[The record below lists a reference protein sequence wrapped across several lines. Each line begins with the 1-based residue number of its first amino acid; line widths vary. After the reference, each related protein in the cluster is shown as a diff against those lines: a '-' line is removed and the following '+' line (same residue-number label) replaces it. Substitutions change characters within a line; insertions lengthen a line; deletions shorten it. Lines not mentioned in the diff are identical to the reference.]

1 LSFSL
6 RDVNPQQTTMEGI
19 HSGLAGAQQNIA
31 QELMEEDLKRELE
44 RNEAATRMALAKENE
59 AKEAKKRALEAQVMM
74 QAMLK
79 KYEDMKTKLDGAK
92 LDLQNTSSRIQ
103 HQEEV
108 TEKIQSMKDR
118 IEAYANRKEAVDSLQ
133 GHVQLKFDLQH
144 SGLDFLHNMEAETAK
159 FQQVQKAEEE
169 KAARVKAMQEMMKER
184 EKAIEKTDK
193 IKVMLERQLEIGEKR
208 AAEQN
213 RIASVREKL
222 LELKMKELELQKAK
236 LARKKKEQEEK
247 EKATEDFIA
256 MIDKQL
262 EHMEANVNPVTGT
275 IPKQMKLNLEAMGER
290 LLRNKTSEDKSVLV
304 EPVEAKTD
312 KTDSEIAQTKTEE
325 KKEIPPAETKEPKEP
340 EKEKTPE
347 ANKSKNKKKN
357 KKNKNKSRKTASRS
371 QSRSAEVT
379 SPKLEAEPEKDY
391 PHLEDAETSKETKVD
406 EETKVEEKVSE
417 KVSEEEEVKAEE
429 KLTEEEVKEMVAK
442 VEGKCKN
449 IKDNI
454 ADMAMSEQYLRTK
467 QAMLK
472 AKKKEQEMK
481 IAQRMAELR
490 EEEVLKM
497 REKVARMQELLASRK
512 TELKITEEIIHEK
525 DGEKDNLEKRIEASR
540 RRESYVEKKIVEKK
554 CDNNPNPANKND

>member
-1 LSFSL
+1 
-6 RDVNPQQTTMEGI
+6 MEGI

-357 KKNKNKSRKTASRS
+357 KKNK
-371 QSRSAEVT
+371 
-379 SPKLEAEPEKDY
+379 
-391 PHLEDAETSKETKVD
+391 
-406 EETKVEEKVSE
+406 
-417 KVSEEEEVKAEE
+417 
-429 KLTEEEVKEMVAK
+429 
-442 VEGKCKN
+442 KN
-449 IKDNI
+449 
-454 ADMAMSEQYLRTK
+454 
-467 QAMLK
+467 
-472 AKKKEQEMK
+472 KKK
-481 IAQRMAELR
+481 ANSA
-490 EEEVLKM
+490 
-497 REKVARMQELLASRK
+497 
-512 TELKITEEIIHEK
+512 
-525 DGEKDNLEKRIEASR
+525 
-540 RRESYVEKKIVEKK
+540 
-554 CDNNPNPANKND
+554 PAADE

>member
-1 LSFSL
+1 
-6 RDVNPQQTTMEGI
+6 MEGI

-92 LDLQNTSSRIQ
+92 LDLQNTSTRIQ

-312 KTDSEIAQTKTEE
+312 KTDTEIAQTKSEE
-325 KKEIPPAETKEPKEP
+325 KKETPPAECKEEPKEP

-347 ANKSKNKKKN
+347 ANKSKKNKKN

-371 QSRSAEVT
+371 QSRSAEVK
-379 SPKLEAEPEKDY
+379 SPKLEAEPEKDI
-391 PHLEDAETSKETKVD
+391 PQLEDADTSKETKV
-406 EETKVEEKVSE
+406 EEVTKVEEKVSEKVRE

-540 RRESYVEKKIVEKK
+540 RRESYVEKKIVEKVMFEK
-554 CDNNPNPANKND
+554 PTKKK

>member
-144 SGLDFLHNMEAETAK
+144 TGLDFLHNMEAETAK

-371 QSRSAEVT
+371 QSRSAEVK

-540 RRESYVEKKIVEKK
+540 RRESYVEKKIVEKVMFEK
-554 CDNNPNPANKND
+554 PTKKK

>member
-1 LSFSL
+1 
-6 RDVNPQQTTMEGI
+6 MEGI
-19 HSGLAGAQQNIA
+19 HSGTQQNIA

-59 AKEAKKRALEAQVMM
+59 AREAKKRALEAQVMM
-74 QAMLK
+74 QAMLQ

-92 LDLQNTSSRIQ
+92 QDFQAMSTKIQ

-108 TEKIQSMKDR
+108 TEKIQAMKER
-118 IEAYANRKEAVDSLQ
+118 IEAYANRKEAVDNLQ

-159 FQQVQKAEEE
+159 FQEVQKAEEE
-169 KAARVKAMQEMMKER
+169 KAVRVKAMQEMMKER

-275 IPKQMKLNLEAMGER
+275 IPKQMKLDLEAMGEK
-290 LLRNKTSEDKSVLV
+290 LLRNKSSEPKSVVV
-304 EPVEAKTD
+304 EPKEAETD
-312 KTDSEIAQTKTEE
+312 KTDTEVAQTEVKEE
-325 KKEIPPAETKEPKEP
+325 FLPPVVKSNDEPKENVLPPVAKSKDEPREP

-347 ANKSKNKKKN
+347 AIKPKNKKKN

-371 QSRSAEVT
+371 QSRSEDVQ
-379 SPKLEAEPEKDY
+379 SPKPESEPEKAC
-391 PHLEDAETSKETKVD
+391 PPQVEDAEASKAPE
-406 EETKVEEKVSE
+406 EEKEVKAEE
-417 KVSEEEEVKAEE
+417 KVSEEEEVKVEE

>member
-1 LSFSL
+1 
-6 RDVNPQQTTMEGI
+6 MEGI

-92 LDLQNTSSRIQ
+92 LDLQNTSTRIQ

-312 KTDSEIAQTKTEE
+312 KTDTEIAQTKSEE
-325 KKEIPPAETKEPKEP
+325 KKETPPAECKEEPKEP

-371 QSRSAEVT
+371 QSRSAEVK
-379 SPKLEAEPEKDY
+379 SPKLEAEPEKDI
-391 PHLEDAETSKETKVD
+391 PQLEDAETTKETK
-406 EETKVEEKVSE
+406 EEEVTQVEEKVSEKVPE

-540 RRESYVEKKIVEKK
+540 RRESYVEKKIVEKVMFEK
-554 CDNNPNPANKND
+554 PTKKK

>member
-1 LSFSL
+1 
-6 RDVNPQQTTMEGI
+6 
-19 HSGLAGAQQNIA
+19 
-31 QELMEEDLKRELE
+31 MEEDLKRELE

-59 AKEAKKRALEAQVMM
+59 AREAKKRALEAQVMM
-74 QAMLK
+74 QAMLQ

-92 LDLQNTSSRIQ
+92 QDFQAMSTKIQ

-108 TEKIQSMKDR
+108 TEKIQAMKER
-118 IEAYANRKEAVDSLQ
+118 IEAYANRKEAVDNLQ

-159 FQQVQKAEEE
+159 FQEVQKAEEE
-169 KAARVKAMQEMMKER
+169 KAVRVKAMQEMMKER

-275 IPKQMKLNLEAMGER
+275 IPKQMKLDLEAMGEK
-290 LLRNKTSEDKSVLV
+290 LLRNKSSEPKSVVV
-304 EPVEAKTD
+304 EPKEAETD
-312 KTDSEIAQTKTEE
+312 KTDTEVAQTEVKEE
-325 KKEIPPAETKEPKEP
+325 FVLPVVKSNDEPKEEVLPPVAKSKDEPREP
-340 EKEKTPE
+340 EKAKTPE
-347 ANKSKNKKKN
+347 AIKPKNKKKN

-371 QSRSAEVT
+371 QSRSEDVQ
-379 SPKLEAEPEKDY
+379 SPKPESEPEKAC
-391 PHLEDAETSKETKVD
+391 PPQVEDAEASKAPEEEEKV
-406 EETKVEEKVSE
+406 KAEEKVSE
-417 KVSEEEEVKAEE
+417 EKEVKVEE

-540 RRESYVEKKIVEKK
+540 RRESYVEKKIVEKVMFEK
-554 CDNNPNPANKND
+554 PPKKK

>member
-1 LSFSL
+1 
-6 RDVNPQQTTMEGI
+6 
-19 HSGLAGAQQNIA
+19 
-31 QELMEEDLKRELE
+31 
-44 RNEAATRMALAKENE
+44 
-59 AKEAKKRALEAQVMM
+59 
-74 QAMLK
+74 
-79 KYEDMKTKLDGAK
+79 MKTKLDGAK
-92 LDLQNTSSRIQ
+92 QDFQAMSTKIQ

-108 TEKIQSMKDR
+108 TEKIQAMKER
-118 IEAYANRKEAVDSLQ
+118 IEAYANRKEAVDNLQ

-159 FQQVQKAEEE
+159 FQEVQKVEEE
-169 KAARVKAMQEMMKER
+169 KAVRVKAMQEMMKER

-275 IPKQMKLNLEAMGER
+275 IPKQMKLDLEAMGEK
-290 LLRNKTSEDKSVLV
+290 LLRNRSSEAKSVLV
-304 EPVEAKTD
+304 EPQEAETHKTD
-312 KTDSEIAQTKTEE
+312 TEVAQTEI
-325 KKEIPPAETKEPKEP
+325 KKEVLPPVVKSSNEPKEEVLPLVLKSNDEPKEEDIPPVVKSNDEPKEEVLPPVVKSNDEPKEP

-347 ANKSKNKKKN
+347 AIKPKNKKKN

-371 QSRSAEVT
+371 QSRSEDVQ
-379 SPKLEAEPEKDY
+379 SPKPESEPEKAC
-391 PHLEDAETSKETKVD
+391 PAHVEDDEASKAL
-406 EETKVEEKVSE
+406 VEEEVKAEE
-417 KVSEEEEVKAEE
+417 KVSEEEEVKVEE

-540 RRESYVEKKIVEKK
+540 RRESYVEKKIVEKVMFEK
-554 CDNNPNPANKND
+554 PPKKK